1 MEQPEP
7 QPSEGIRERFLVMHE
22 SLRQIA
28 GRMMRDQQARSLA
41 PTELVAEAFMKLSS
55 EEDRRVRDD
64 RSMLGAKPDAAFKA
78 CFGAA
83 CRDVLVDRVRKRVAL
98 KRGGGQADAALH
110 SQIMMP
116 DQGEVVA
123 AAVGE
128 LLGEMKGAGRAAR
141 AAGRSARLRG
151 PVGARVRRAARRVAA
166 HRGPALGVRTE
177 VAQGA
182 ARRRRVDA
190 APPRSEVI

>member
-7 QPSEGIRERFLVMHE
+7 QPSEGIRERFPVMYE

-110 SQIMMP
+110 SQIMML
-116 DQGEVVA
+116 DQGEVDA

-128 LLGEMKGAGRAAR
+128 LLGEMKELDEQLAQ
-141 AAGRSARLRG
+141 L
-151 PVGARVRRAARRVAA
+151 VEARVFGDLSVPECAEL
-166 HRGPALGVRTE
+166 LGVSPRT
-177 VAQGA
+177 VD
-182 ARRRRVDA
+182 RRWAFALNWLKERLGGDA
-190 APPRSEVI
+190 

>member
-1 MEQPEP
+1 MEKPEP
-7 QPSEGIRERFLVMHE
+7 QPSEGIRERFPVMYE

-41 PTELVAEAFMKLSS
+41 PTELVAEAFVKLSS

-98 KRGGGQADAALH
+98 KRGGGQADAELH

-116 DQGEVVA
+116 DQGEVDA

-128 LLGEMKGAGRAAR
+128 LLGEMKELDEQLAQ
-141 AAGRSARLRG
+141 L
-151 PVGARVRRAARRVAA
+151 VEARVFGDLSVPECAEL
-166 HRGPALGVRTE
+166 LGVSPRT
-177 VAQGA
+177 VD
-182 ARRRRVDA
+182 RRWAFAVKWLKERLGDE
-190 APPRSEVI
+190 S